1 MLRYCHCVCVFFY
14 LQRPDK
20 CCSFEGLRAYNIL
33 FHVHKLFLL
42 ILQEIPTGQ
51 TFRDLDFS
59 AVDLT
64 ECLPFTNE
72 HRDYA
77 TTGDLVACLSWEFR
91 MINFGL
97 RTEEYFVTSE
107 TRLRYNVQVH
117 NFFFYLK
124 KYILVAVQK

>member
-1 MLRYCHCVCVFFY
+1 VCVCFFYYY

-20 CCSFEGLRAYNIL
+20 SCSFEGLRADNLL

-59 AVDLT
+59 AFDLI
-64 ECLPFTNE
+64 ECLPFTNK
-72 HRDYA
+72 HREYA

-97 RTEEYFVTSE
+97 RAEEYFVTSE

-117 NFFFYLK
+117 KISLFK
-124 KYILVAVQK
+124 KIYSCSCSKIKL